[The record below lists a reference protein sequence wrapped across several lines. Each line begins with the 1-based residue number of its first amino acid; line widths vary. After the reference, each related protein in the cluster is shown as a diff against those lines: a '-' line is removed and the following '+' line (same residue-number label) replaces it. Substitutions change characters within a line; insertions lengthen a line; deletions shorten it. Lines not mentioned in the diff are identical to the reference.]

1 MKRCASLLAVLAL
14 VGCASTQPVGLPPAA
29 LLEDCPEP
37 VAEVRTNGDLARLA
51 LDLKLA
57 LALCNNDKAALRA
70 WAETK

>member
-1 MKRCASLLAVLAL
+1 
-14 VGCASTQPVGLPPAA
+14 VGLPPAA